1 VGGEGGACDRYQ
13 GPEGK
18 GESPYTLVYHL
29 ELNLPYSYPVCT
41 VVAGSVLQGAT
52 FGWTW
57 KSYPSKL
64 LDPVLTAET
73 SKLTAYFS
81 THLDIRNSDGSLM
94 VFISTALPNRMR
106 DILEQ
111 NLLASME
118 NITLLHDQAG
128 NHEEDD
134 ADDDDERQGRFGAL
148 HLSWYNRH
156 CTQV

>member
-1 VGGEGGACDRYQ
+1 
-13 GPEGK
+13 
-18 GESPYTLVYHL
+18 
-29 ELNLPYSYPVCT
+29 
-41 VVAGSVLQGAT
+41 VAGRVLQGAT

-64 LDPVLTAET
+64 LGLISSAET
-73 SKLTAYFS
+73 FKLTAYFS

-106 DILEQ
+106 DMLEH

-118 NITLLHDQAG
+118 NFTLLDDRAG
-128 NHEEDD
+128 SDEEN
-134 ADDDDERQGRFGAL
+134 DDEQQGRFGAL

>member
-1 VGGEGGACDRYQ
+1 
-13 GPEGK
+13 
-18 GESPYTLVYHL
+18 
-29 ELNLPYSYPVCT
+29 
-41 VVAGSVLQGAT
+41 
-52 FGWTW
+52 
-57 KSYPSKL
+57 
-64 LDPVLTAET
+64 
-73 SKLTAYFS
+73 
-81 THLDIRNSDGSLM
+81 M